1 MPIENKRSYYQH
13 LSAMYHYVGYHSGSF
28 HTQEYQMI
36 KSRFVILKAM
46 ILSYSY
52 VILLCNTW
60 SRHFTSQGLLDRSQS
75 NSTPSQSLGVGF
87 QLVAEDRNQ
96 DSQEHVGAY
105 LMGAEH
111 FTIRSGHRC
120 KSWIVDQNHMAWKLL
135 PHPTWRIIP
144 LAHNGLVSGVI
155 IHFHLGSHTNPGLN
169 DQDSDPPTPTPG
181 RPQKKWCSSPRQ
193 AVLRCPDPAAK
204 RSGSACLQH
213 PAVRC
218 GFKEMKSG

>member
-13 LSAMYHYVGYHSGSF
+13 LSAMYHYVGYYSGSF

-111 FTIRSGHRC
+111 SPFGVDIVVNLG
-120 KSWIVDQNHMAWKLL
+120 SWIKT
-135 PHPTWRIIP
+135 TWHGSSCPIP
-144 LAHNGLVSGVI
+144 LG
-155 IHFHLGSHTNPGLN
+155 GSSH
-169 DQDSDPPTPTPG
+169 
-181 RPQKKWCSSPRQ
+181 
-193 AVLRCPDPAAK
+193 
-204 RSGSACLQH
+204 
-213 PAVRC
+213 
-218 GFKEMKSG
+218 